1 MGDKAYD
8 KTLEKLQ
15 VALVRWQQLAM
26 ERGDKVLVIFEGRDT
41 AGKDGSIKRITEHL
55 SIRATRVVALPKPT
69 ETEQSQW
76 YFQRYVSHLPHA
88 GQIVIFNRS
97 WYNRAGVEPV
107 NRFCTKE
114 QHETFLRDVSAFEL
128 MLVESG
134 VKVIK
139 LWLDITKDE
148 QAKRLDDRRTDPL
161 KALKVSPL
169 DEVAQS
175 KWDAYSSARDEM
187 LIRSNS
193 EAAPWFCVCA
203 NDKKTARLEIIRHL
217 LMEMAPE
224 KLRKGMAAPDP
235 AILFPFEAD
244 ALSDGRL
251 AR

>member
-41 AGKDGSIKRITEHL
+41 AGKDGAIKRIVEHL

-69 ETEQSQW
+69 ETEQTQW

-107 NRFCTKE
+107 NHFCTKA
-114 QHETFLRDVSAFEL
+114 QHETFLRDVPGFEL

-139 LWLDITKDE
+139 LWLDIDKDE
-148 QAKRLDDRRTDPL
+148 QADRLEARRTDPL

-175 KWDAYSSARDEM
+175 KWNAYSSARDEM
-187 LIRSNS
+187 LVRTNS
-193 EAAPWFCVCA
+193 EAAPWFCVRA

-217 LMEMAPE
+217 LQEMSPA
-224 KLRKGMAAPDP
+224 KLRKGLGAPDP
-235 AILFPFEAD
+235 AILFPFEAE